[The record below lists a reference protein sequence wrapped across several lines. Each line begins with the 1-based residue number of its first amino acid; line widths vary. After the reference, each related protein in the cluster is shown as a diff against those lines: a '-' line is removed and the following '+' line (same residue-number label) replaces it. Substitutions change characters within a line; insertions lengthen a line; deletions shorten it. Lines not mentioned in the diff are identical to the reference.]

1 MTDFSTIS
9 PPMSVAELRRRLDR
23 IRRLAWLLNSAARIP
38 GLRLRAG
45 LDTVLGLLPGG
56 GALIGTALSLYI
68 VWEGRRMG
76 VGRQT
81 VQRMLGNVAIEA
93 VVGLVPLA
101 GDLFDTVF
109 KADLRNIALIEA
121 ALGQAAPAG
130 SMPQKGLADRFLDPV

>member
-9 PPMSVAELRRRLDR
+9 PPVSVAELRVRLDR

-45 LDTVLGLLPGG
+45 LDTLLGLLPGG

-76 VGRQT
+76 VDRQT

-121 ALGQAAPAG
+121 ALAG
-130 SMPQKGLADRFLDPV
+130 RLGVQ

>member
-1 MTDFSTIS
+1 
-9 PPMSVAELRRRLDR
+9 MSVTELRRRLDR

-56 GALIGTALSLYI
+56 GALIGTVLSLYI

-76 VGRQT
+76 VDRQT

-121 ALGQAAPAG
+121 ALGQGVPAG
-130 SMPQKGLADRFLDPV
+130 SMSQKGLANRFLDPI